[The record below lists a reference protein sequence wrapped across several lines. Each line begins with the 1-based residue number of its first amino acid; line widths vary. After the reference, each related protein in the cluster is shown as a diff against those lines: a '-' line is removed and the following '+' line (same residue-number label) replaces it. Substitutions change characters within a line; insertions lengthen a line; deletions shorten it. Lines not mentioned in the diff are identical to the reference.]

1 MNDWKKVSNLFS
13 LIMYK
18 QDLLIHQYSWFI
30 TNDIT
35 DGILIRPYLQSL
47 LDKQI
52 LNIKLSTFYSSFFL
66 GRFTQEG
73 QLLRA
78 FPNTMC

>member
-35 DGILIRPYLQSL
+35 DGILIRPYLQTL
-47 LDKQI
+47 LD
-52 LNIKLSTFYSSFFL
+52 
-66 GRFTQEG
+66 TQS
-73 QLLRA
+73 QSKY
-78 FPNTMC
+78 